1 MAEPNVIAPPEIA
14 PAAVGV
20 PLGGVDYL
28 LDVVGFHN
36 PAERLR
42 IIEAGLTNYEDF
54 HYLIDKDIRDMA
66 EEFAKRSAAQG
77 RITFRLGRIKK
88 LTGLMH
94 WVQDCFRTDNNPND
108 MIFNEEALAEAQSCT
123 LICKSDIDLVDTN
136 TKAAN
141 PGKFGDERKWPEW
154 NKAFTN
160 YLSVIPGGSGIPLSY
175 VICDNNGEPD
185 EDEMYL
191 SFNER
196 MITRAPHTGQYYEAD
211 SHRVHNLLT
220 GFLHGEPTET
230 WIHSLFHFQDGR
242 RDMLALRHHYAGEG
256 NSTRWIADA

>member
-1 MAEPNVIAPPEIA
+1 
-14 PAAVGV
+14 
-20 PLGGVDYL
+20 

-42 IIEAGLTNYEDF
+42 IIEAGLTDYEDF
-54 HYLIDKDIRDMA
+54 RYLVDKDIRNMA

-77 RITFRLGRIKK
+77 CITFGLGRIKE

-94 WVQDCFRTDNNPND
+94 WVQDCFRTDDDPND
-108 MIFNEEALAEAQSCT
+108 MIFNEEALAEAQSRA
-123 LICKSDIDLVDTN
+123 LIRKSDIDLVDTN
-136 TKAAN
+136 TKVAD
-141 PGKFGDERKWPEW
+141 PDKFRDERKWPEW

-160 YLSVIPGGSGIPLSY
+160 YLSVIPGVSGIPLSY
-175 VICDNNGEPD
+175 VVRDNEEPD

-196 MITRAPHTGQYYEAD
+196 MIAHAPHTGQYYEAD
-211 SHRVHNLLT
+211 SRCVHNLLT

-230 WIHSLFHFQDGR
+230 WIRSLSHFQDGR
-242 RDMLALRHHYAGEG
+242 CDMLALRRHYAGEG
-256 NSTRWIADA
+256 NSTRRIADA